1 MITPALQQ
9 NKHSSV
15 ALIENNLQRAEI
27 ALSMDSPK
35 GHYWSKF
42 ELSLTLIVVLA
53 FITYT

>member
-1 MITPALQQ
+1 MIKPALQQ

-35 GHYWSKF
+35 GHYWSSPSF
-42 ELSLTLIVVLA
+42 HLL
-53 FITYT
+53 